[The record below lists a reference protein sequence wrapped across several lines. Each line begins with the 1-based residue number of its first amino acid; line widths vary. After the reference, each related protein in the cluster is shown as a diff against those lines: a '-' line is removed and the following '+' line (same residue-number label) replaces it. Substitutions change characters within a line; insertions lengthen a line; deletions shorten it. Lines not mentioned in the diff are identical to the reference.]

1 MKARGYHSEIM
12 RIRHTVLAIVAIF
25 AVSSSL
31 SLSLQAQDKPSEY
44 ATLLAALISGKT
56 DIDYTRLR
64 LSWMDSPEY
73 KNAKDVSSEEKRMMT
88 ELNAKEYAKA
98 LKDSETVLA
107 SEYVNIDAH
116 FAAFIANRET
126 GVADK
131 AAFHQLVFGKLIDS
145 ILGSGDGASPEKAWV
160 VITVHEEYVV
170 LRALGFTPHGQS
182 VMQKDGHNYD
192 ELNVKS
198 NQDGSEKTLYFNVD
212 IPFKHY
218 GV

>member
-1 MKARGYHSEIM
+1 M
-12 RIRHTVLAIVAIF
+12 RIRRAVLSIMAIF
-25 AVSSSL
+25 ALIL
-31 SLSLQAQDKPSEY
+31 SLPLSLPFSLPAQDKPSEY
-44 ATLLAALISGKT
+44 ATLLAALKSGKT

-73 KNAKDVSSEEKRMMT
+73 KAAKDVSPEEKSMMT

-98 LKDSETVLA
+98 LKDSETVLD

-116 FAAFIANRET
+116 YVAFIANRET

-131 AAFHQLVFGKLIDS
+131 AAFHRLVFGKLIDS
-145 ILGSGDGASPEKAWV
+145 ILASGDGTSPEKAWV

-170 LRALGFTPHGQS
+170 LRALGFTPHEQS

-198 NQDGSEKTLYFNVD
+198 NQDGADKTLYFNVD